1 MKVMSEKFIKMEN
14 FKKTNPEEILG
25 MKELN
30 LPNEIYSEKLRKQN
44 KSTRRKK
51 YLNMNI
57 VHVHIVK
64 YLIPTER
71 EIKNEKSIQKSMG
84 HL

>member
-14 FKKTNPEEILG
+14 FKKQTLKKFGEWKNSICQMKDIVKSKENKINQPEE
-25 MKELN
+25 
-30 LPNEIYSEKLRKQN
+30 
-44 KSTRRKK
+44 KK